1 MSLHGR
7 IGILGGTFDP
17 IHHGHL
23 DVADAAR
30 RACDLDTVL
39 LIPARVPPHRR
50 PPFASEYHRFAM
62 TALASANQEKL
73 IACDI
78 ELQVADPSFTS
89 VTLERLTQ
97 AGMNPDK
104 LFFIAGADAF
114 ADISSWHD
122 YPKVLD
128 RSHFVVVSRLGY
140 PVEALRGSLPELSL
154 RMYES
159 SEHQVVSQRPLA
171 IWLVDAQTRNISSS
185 DVRQRIT
192 EGLPIKHLVPDI
204 VHRYILKHSLYV
216 SNTASGVHE
225 RG

>member
-1 MSLHGR
+1 MSLQGR

-30 RACDLDTVL
+30 QACDLDTVL
-39 LIPARVPPHRR
+39 LVPARVPPHRR

-114 ADISSWHD
+114 ADISSWRD
-122 YPKVLD
+122 YPTVLD

-192 EGLPIKHLVPDI
+192 EGLSIKHLVSDI
-204 VHRYILKHSLYV
+204 VYRYILKHSLYV

>member
-1 MSLHGR
+1 MILQGR

-17 IHHGHL
+17 IHQGHL

-30 RACDLDTVL
+30 RACNLDTIL
-39 LIPARVPPHRR
+39 LVPSRVPPHRR

-62 TALASANQEKL
+62 TALASTNQEKL

-78 ELQVADPSFTS
+78 ELQVAGPSFTS

-97 AGMNPDK
+97 AGMNPAQ

-114 ADISSWHD
+114 ADIASWRD
-122 YPKVLD
+122 YPTVLD
-128 RSHFVVVSRLGY
+128 RSHFVVVSRSGY
-140 PVEALRGSLPELSL
+140 PVETLRGNLPELSL

-159 SEHQVVSQRPLA
+159 SEYHAAPQNPLA

-185 DVRQRIT
+185 NVRQRIT
-192 EGLPIKHLVPDI
+192 EDRSIKHLVPDI
-204 VHRYILKHSLYV
+204 VHRYILKHSLYL
-216 SNTASGVHE
+216 SNTASGLNE
-225 RG
+225 RD

>member
-1 MSLHGR
+1 MSLQGR

-62 TALASANQEKL
+62 TALASAYQEKL

-78 ELQVADPSFTS
+78 ELQMADPSFTS

-159 SEHQVVSQRPLA
+159 SEHQAVSQRPLA

-192 EGLPIKHLVPDI
+192 EGLSIKHLVPDI
-204 VHRYILKHSLYV
+204 VHRYILKHSLYM

>member
-154 RMYES
+154 RMYKS